1 MSLAEAKERLEGA
14 LLPAALARCGGNREA
29 AARLLGIDS
38 KTLRTKLAAM
48 KKE

>member
-1 MSLAEAKERLEGA
+1 MSLAEAKARLERA

-29 AARLLGIDS
+29 AARLLGIDA

-48 KKE
+48 K